1 VVLLPLR
8 LKKTDMK
15 KIGRKILY
23 LAIIVIA
30 YWLLSHFNI
39 LPSFSSIFKP
49 KPVLID
55 DTPIL
60 VEEIKKIS
68 QLVTITVFDEVVV
81 QQEKTNTRYL
91 NNPDAIIPIPYQSTG
106 KLVLIGRGRVLA
118 GIDFKKLLE
127 KDCFI
132 KGDSVSVKLPKAE
145 ILTAIMNPSD
155 FETFSETGRWSAEDV
170 TAVKL
175 KAREKLISRAMQ
187 QDISGKAGAKSRQAT
202 ERFLRLLGFTRIHI
216 SGG

>member
-1 VVLLPLR
+1 
-8 LKKTDMK
+8 MK
-15 KIGRKILY
+15 RIGRKIVY

-68 QLVTITVFDEVVV
+68 QLVTITLFDEVVV
-81 QQEKTNTRYL
+81 QQEKTNTKYL
-91 NNPDAIIPIPYQSTG
+91 NNPDAIIPLPYQSTG
-106 KLVLIGRGRVLA
+106 KLVLIGRGRVMA
-118 GIDFKKLLE
+118 GTDFKKLGE

-132 KGDSVSVKLPKAE
+132 KGDSVSIQLPKAE
-145 ILTAIMNPSD
+145 ILTTIMNPSD
-155 FETFSETGRWSAEDV
+155 FETFSETGTWSPEDV

-175 KAREKLISRAMQ
+175 NAREKLVSRAMQ
-187 QDISGKAGAKSRQAT
+187 QDILGKAGIKSRQAT
-202 ERFLRLLGFTRIHI
+202 ERFLRLLGFTRINI

>member
-1 VVLLPLR
+1 VKR
-8 LKKTDMK
+8 
-15 KIGRKILY
+15 IGRKIVY

-39 LPSFSSIFKP
+39 LPSFSSIFTP

-55 DTPIL
+55 NTPIL
-60 VEEIKKIS
+60 VEEVKKIA

-81 QQEKTNTRYL
+81 QQEKTNTKYL
-91 NNPDAIIPIPYQSTG
+91 NNPDAIIPLPYQSTG
-106 KLVLIGRGRVLA
+106 KLVLIGRGRVMA
-118 GIDFKKLLE
+118 GIDFKKLSE

-132 KGDSVSVKLPKAE
+132 KGDSVSIHLPKAE
-145 ILTAIMNPSD
+145 ILTTIMNPSD
-155 FETFSETGRWSAEDV
+155 FETFSETGTWSPEDV

-175 KAREKLISRAMQ
+175 NAREKLVSRALQ
-187 QDISGKAGAKSRQAT
+187 QDILGKAGIKSRQVT
-202 ERFLRLLGFTRIHI
+202 ERFLRLLGFTRISI

>member
-1 VVLLPLR
+1 
-8 LKKTDMK
+8 MK

-23 LAIIVIA
+23 LAIVIIA

-91 NNPDAIIPIPYQSTG
+91 NNPDAIIPLPYQSTG

-118 GIDFKKLLE
+118 GIDFKKLPE

-132 KGDSVSVKLPKAE
+132 QGDSVSLKLPKAE
-145 ILTAIMNPSD
+145 IITAIMNPSD
-155 FETFSETGRWSAEDV
+155 FETFSETGSWSAEDV

-175 KAREKLISRAMQ
+175 KAREKLVSRAMQ
-187 QDISGKAGAKSRQAT
+187 QDITGKAGIKGRQAT
-202 ERFLRLLGFTRIHI
+202 ERFLRLLGFTRINI